1 MAKPVIMPKFEM
13 SQEIGTIVEWLKKDG
28 ETVKQGEAILVVE
41 TDKVTME
48 VESPASGI
56 LAGTRGT
63 PGEEIPVTEII
74 GYILKEGESLP
85 DSAPKTDVAV
95 SAPGPE
101 ASKESV
107 SVVSA
112 ETAKA
117 TPVAERIAKA
127 HNIDLST
134 VSGSGAQGKI
144 TKTDVEAIVENAVS
158 QPSQVDA
165 EAVAGDKVRATPA
178 ARRAAREEGVDLKT
192 LTGTGPRQRIQ
203 EADVLKGVPAV
214 EAAARPVEQ
223 AEIVPFGGMR
233 KKIADRLTVSYQT
246 APHIYLTIKADMT
259 EFDALRKKLNQ
270 KAKSTNGPHVSATA
284 LLVKIVAWALKR
296 NPWINST
303 LKDDHI
309 ELIPQVN
316 VGMAVALEQGL
327 IVPVIRDA
335 EVKGVARLAAEVND
349 LAARARDGQLVPSE
363 VMGGTFTI
371 SNLGQFGIEQFTAII
386 NPGQAAIL
394 AVGAIQKELVPGE
407 DDEIEIRPMMRM
419 TLSAD
424 HRIVDGAVAARFLA
438 DLAEALESPSVILW

>member
-13 SQEIGTIVEWLKKDG
+13 SQEVGTVVEWLKKDG

-48 VESPASGI
+48 VESPAAGI
-56 LAGTRGT
+56 LAGTRGAA
-63 PGEEIPVTEII
+63 GEEIPVTEVI

-85 DSAPKTDVAV
+85 EAAPKASKAV
-95 SAPGPE
+95 SEPKPE
-101 ASKESV
+101 PAKESV
-107 SVVSA
+107 SVEPVEA
-112 ETAKA
+112 AKA

-134 VSGSGAQGKI
+134 VAGSGTKGKI
-144 TKTDVEAIVENAVS
+144 TKTDVEAVVESGSA
-158 QPSQVDA
+158 P
-165 EAVAGDKVRATPA
+165 EARPEAADKVRATPA
-178 ARRAAREEGVDLKT
+178 ARRVAREEGVDLQS
-192 LTGTGPRQRIQ
+192 LTGSGPRQRIQ
-203 EADVLKGVPAV
+203 EVDVVKLVTAV
-214 EAAARPVEQ
+214 QPVAREMAEVEV
-223 AEIVPFGGMR
+223 VPFAGMR
-233 KKIADRLTVSYQT
+233 KKIADRLTLSYQT

-259 EFDALRKKLNQ
+259 EFDALRKKLNE

-284 LLVKIVAWALKR
+284 LLVKIAAWVLKR

-303 LKDDHI
+303 LKEDHI

-316 VGMAVALEQGL
+316 VGMAVALDQGL
-327 IVPVIRDA
+327 IVPVIHDA
-335 EVKGVARLAAEVND
+335 DLKGVGQLSAEVND
-349 LAARARDGQLVPSE
+349 LAVRAREGQLVPAE

-386 NPGQAAIL
+386 NPGQTAIL

-424 HRIVDGAVAARFLA
+424 HRVIDGAVAARFLSE
-438 DLAEALESPSVILW
+438 LCEALESPAVILW